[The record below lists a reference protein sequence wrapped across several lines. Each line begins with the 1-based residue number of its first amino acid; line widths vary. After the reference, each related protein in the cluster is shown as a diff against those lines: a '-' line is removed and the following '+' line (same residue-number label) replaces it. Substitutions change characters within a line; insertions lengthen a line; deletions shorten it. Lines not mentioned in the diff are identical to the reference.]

1 MKRQQSINAV
11 KYEINI
17 LEERQKHWLIE
28 QSYYDKNIQ
37 QFAETL
43 SLCNNDKEPMI
54 AKHRSKVKEDETRNV
69 DNWNK
74 HFDELK

>member
-1 MKRQQSINAV
+1 MC
-11 KYEINI
+11 
-17 LEERQKHWLIE
+17 KHETNRCLLVLDLFFLYLYLIE